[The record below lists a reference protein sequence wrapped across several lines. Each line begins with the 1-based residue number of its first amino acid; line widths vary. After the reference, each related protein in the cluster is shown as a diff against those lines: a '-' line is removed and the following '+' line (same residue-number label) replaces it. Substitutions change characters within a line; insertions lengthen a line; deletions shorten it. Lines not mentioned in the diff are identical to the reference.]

1 MSNQVINAMS
11 TVITNINTT
20 NDTNRTAL
28 NECLHRREKII
39 LAILTYYE
47 ILKTDDQTKST
58 ISYNECTLEA
68 FRPFFNKVAT
78 DKDML
83 TLFTE
88 LVRNYKRKDGLTGEI
103 IKKTWEQIKADKKTF
118 LPARF

>member
-28 NECLHRREKII
+28 NESLHRREKII
-39 LAILTYYE
+39 LAILTYYG

-68 FRPFFNKVAT
+68 FRPFFNEVVT
-78 DKDML
+78 DKNML

-103 IKKTWEQIKADKKTF
+103 IEKTWEQVIADKKLF
-118 LPARF
+118 LPIHF

>member
-28 NECLHRREKII
+28 NECLHKREEII
-39 LAILTYYE
+39 LAILTYYGVLE
-47 ILKTDDQTKST
+47 TDDQTKST
-58 ISYNECTLEA
+58 ISYNKCTLNA
-68 FRPFFNKVAT
+68 FRPYFNEVVT
-78 DKDML
+78 DKNME

-88 LVRNYKRKDGLTGEI
+88 LVKIYKRKDGLTGEI
-103 IKKTWEQIKADKKTF
+103 IKKTWEQVRADKKTF
-118 LPARF
+118 LPIHF